1 MPYFCPNQ
9 RQATQPTKSGCWPGE
24 SSCGREYI
32 HGNLSTHSG
41 LKIFRAEMQVL
52 LSSPL
57 ASLISFAISS
67 RVLPPS
73 LFATPR
79 RGLTTFA
86 AVVVASPWRCCF
98 SWSSGCSAWSA
109 CCGCC
114 CSVVVEEEEE
124 DMGVSGLPCPVAGAA
139 GAAALALSLASM
151 VMLAW
156 LSLSDALDSPSAS
169 AGCWV
174 LLERWKPQAP
184 SRVRWLFPLAANSGA
199 LLAGPPRGRPAPG
212 REPPCAALDAMLRGV
227 GSAHRTSRALIY
239 FGSNRSIQ

>member
-1 MPYFCPNQ
+1 V
-9 RQATQPTKSGCWPGE
+9 ALLLLVV
-24 SSCGREYI
+24 I
-32 HGNLSTHSG
+32 G
-41 LKIFRAEMQVL
+41 LLGVVCL
-52 LSSPL
+52 LRL
-57 ASLISFAISS
+57 L
-67 RVLPPS
+67 L
-73 LFATPR
+73 L
-79 RGLTTFA
+79 G
-86 AVVVASPWRCCF
+86 
-98 SWSSGCSAWSA
+98 G
-109 CCGCC
+109 GGGGGG
-114 CSVVVEEEEE
+114 
-124 DMGVSGLPCPVAGAA
+124 DMGVSGLPCPVA

-156 LSLSDALDSPSAS
+156 LSLSDAPDSPSAS

-212 REPPCAALDAMLRGV
+212 RAPPCAALDAMLRGV